1 MIATTTDSS
10 PMTVQELQERYGRLY
25 RYIQADRLHTY
36 PGSQARAQA
45 DAAMADVEALKRALK
60 PLLVAS
66 TQKEQ
71 SECFPRKT

>member
-1 MIATTTDSS
+1 MTT
-10 PMTVQELQERYGRLY
+10 QELQERYARLY

-36 PGSQARAQA
+36 PGSHARAQA

-66 TQKEQ
+66 EQEEQ
-71 SECFPRKT
+71 SECFSKKT